1 MHRRLRIVVS
11 GLAASYPVAGMFW
24 HYMQY
29 VAGLSRLGHELLYV
43 EDTERWCYDPAE
55 RTFVER
61 GEASAAYLSQNIR
74 RVAPEALWFFR
85 DAAGQ
90 TFGVPWRR
98 VTEFIRDADLVL
110 NISGFCS
117 RDEYFHARRL
127 AYIDT
132 DPMFAQASVPE
143 FIAGTVDDKNR
154 TRMEKM
160 LQHDVFFTFAEN
172 IGATD
177 CLVPNQL
184 FEWCPTRQPI
194 VRELF
199 DPFVRP
205 VAARRRVVTTV
216 GSWGSATETGLR
228 VAGVRYGGKKAEFQ
242 KFFTL
247 PAKSPL
253 PLELSIGDHE
263 SVEALKEHGWLIRDN
278 HESSSSP
285 WVYCHYLADSW
296 AEWSP
301 AKNAYVA
308 SNSGWFS
315 ERSACYLAL
324 GVPVVV
330 QDTGFSRY
338 IETGE
343 GVIAF
348 TSIEEAID
356 GLHRISSKPER
367 HARAA
372 LDVVAEYFDH
382 TKVLSHLLEKSFS
395 TSESLSRF

>member
-1 MHRRLRIVVS
+1 
-11 GLAASYPVAGMFW
+11 
-24 HYMQY
+24 
-29 VAGLSRLGHELLYV
+29 
-43 EDTERWCYDPAE
+43 
-55 RTFVER
+55 
-61 GEASAAYLSQNIR
+61 
-74 RVAPEALWFFR
+74 
-85 DAAGQ
+85 
-90 TFGVPWRR
+90 
-98 VTEFIRDADLVL
+98 L

-143 FIAGTVDDKNR
+143 FIAGTVDDKTR

-160 LQHDVFFTFAEN
+160 LRHDVFFTFAEN

-184 FEWCPTRQPI
+184 FEWYPTRQPI
-194 VRELF
+194 VRE
-199 DPFVRP
+199 RS
-205 VAARRRVVTTV
+205 
-216 GSWGSATETGLR
+216 SWGLATETGLR
-228 VAGVRYGGKKAEFQ
+228 VAGVSYSAKNAEFQ
-242 KFFTL
+242 KFSTL
-247 PAKSPL
+247 PANSPL
-253 PLELSIGDHE
+253 PLELSIGGHE

-278 HESSSSP
+278 HASSSDP

-308 SNSGWFS
+308 SNSGCLS

-324 GVPVVV
+324 GVPVVL

-348 TSIEEAID
+348 TSIEEATD
-356 GLHRISSKPER
+356 GLQRISGNPQR

-372 LDVVAEYFDH
+372 LGVVAEYFDY
-382 TKVLSHLLEKSFS
+382 TKVLKPPAGAVVLDLRKP
-395 TSESLSRF
+395 ESLLKHLYLPVGAYY

>member
-1 MHRRLRIVVS
+1 
-11 GLAASYPVAGMFW
+11 MFW
-24 HYMQY
+24 HYLQY

-43 EDTERWCYDPAE
+43 EDTERWCYDPVA

-61 GEASAAYLSQNIR
+61 GDASAAYLAKHIS
-74 RVAPEALWFFR
+74 RVAPEASWFFR

-90 TFGVPWRR
+90 TFGASWPV
-98 VTEFIRDADLVL
+98 VANFLRDADLML

-117 RDEYFHARRL
+117 RDEYFLAGRL

-132 DPMFAQASVPE
+132 DPMFTQASVPE
-143 FIAGTVDDKNR
+143 FIAGEVDEKTF
-154 TRMEKM
+154 TRMQKM
-160 LQHDVFFTFAEN
+160 MQHDVFFTFAEN
-172 IGATD
+172 IGAPD
-177 CLVPNQL
+177 CLVPGEL
-184 FEWCPTRQPI
+184 FDWRPTRQPI

-205 VAARRRVVTTV
+205 VAARRRIATTV
-216 GSWGSATETGLR
+216 GSWGSAAETGPLI
-228 VAGVRYGGKKAEFQ
+228 AGVRYKGKNAEFQ
-242 KFFTL
+242 KFIQL

-253 PLELSIGDHE
+253 PLELPIDGRE
-263 SVEALKEHGWLIRDN
+263 SVEALKAHGWNIRDSYD
-278 HESSSSP
+278 SSCDP
-285 WVYCHYLADSW
+285 WAYCEYLADSL

-348 TSIEEAID
+348 STVEEAID
-356 GLHRISSKPER
+356 GLQRISSEPER

-372 LDVVAEYFDH
+372 RAIMTEYFDYA
-382 TKVLSHLLEKSFS
+382 KVLGHLLERSFS
-395 TSESLSRF
+395 ASGEKASRL